1 MRIGIMGG
9 TFDPI
14 HNGHLMLGRAALTQY
29 ALDEVWFMPNGNP
42 PHKGN
47 ITAPIEARCKMTELA
62 IEGTKKFRLELYE
75 ADDKSVSYSYKTLE
89 HFYKTRKSDKFYFII
104 GADSLFMIESWV
116 KPERIFPVCTLLA
129 ACRDE
134 ISTPEKMLSQIRCL
148 EKKYGAGIRIL
159 KAPLM
164 PVSSHE
170 LRERIRSG
178 KSFSNYVPAKVAEY
192 IKKEGLYGAQNQ

>member
-14 HNGHLMLGRAALTQY
+14 HNGHLTIGRTALIQY
-29 ALDEVWFMPNGNP
+29 SLDEVWFMPNGNP

-134 ISTPEKMLSQIRCL
+134 VSTPEKMNIQINYL
-148 EKKYGAGIRIL
+148 KKKYGAEIGIL

-178 KSFSNYVPAKVAEY
+178 KDFSDYIPWSVAEY
-192 IKKEGLYGAQNQ
+192 IKKEGLYGAQDK

>member
-14 HNGHLMLGRAALTQY
+14 HNGHLTLGRTALIQY
-29 ALDEVWFMPNGNP
+29 SLDEVWFMPNGNP
-42 PHKGN
+42 PHKEN
-47 ITAPIEARCKMTELA
+47 IAAPIEARCKMTELA
-62 IEGTKKFRLELYE
+62 IRNIKEFRLELYE
-75 ADDKSVSYSYKTLE
+75 ADEKTVSCSYETLE
-89 HFYKTRKSDKFYFII
+89 HFYETRKSDKLYFII

-134 ISTPEKMLSQIRCL
+134 VSTPEKMNIQINYL
-148 EKKYGAGIRIL
+148 KKKYGAEIGIL

-178 KSFSNYVPAKVAEY
+178 KDFSDYIPWNVAEY
-192 IKKEGLYGAQNQ
+192 IKKEGLYGAQDK

>member
-14 HNGHLMLGRAALTQY
+14 HNGHLALGKAALTQY
-29 ALDEVWFMPNGNP
+29 FLDQVWFMPNGNP
-42 PHKGN
+42 PHKDK
-47 ITAPIEARCKMTELA
+47 IAASIAARCKMTELA
-62 IEGTKKFRLELYE
+62 VKDIKEFRLELYE
-75 ADDKSVSYSYKTLE
+75 ADQKTVSYTYKTLE
-89 HFYKTRKSDKFYFII
+89 HFHETRKSDKFYFIV

-116 KPERIFPVCTLLA
+116 KPERIFSACTLLA

-134 ISTPEKMLSQIRCL
+134 VSTPEKMHVQIEYL
-148 EKKYGAGIRIL
+148 KKNYGAEIRIL

-170 LRERIRSG
+170 LREWIRSG
-178 KSFSNYVPAKVAEY
+178 KDFSDYIPDGAAEY
-192 IKKEGLYGAQNQ
+192 IKKEGLYGAQNK

>member
-1 MRIGIMGG
+1 MDKSVCYIKKEKTKIKKSSFHKQESIMRIGIMGG

-89 HFYKTRKSDKFYFII
+89 HFYKNQK
-104 GADSLFMIESWV
+104 
-116 KPERIFPVCTLLA
+116 
-129 ACRDE
+129 
-134 ISTPEKMLSQIRCL
+134 IR
-148 EKKYGAGIRIL
+148 
-159 KAPLM
+159 
-164 PVSSHE
+164 
-170 LRERIRSG
+170 
-178 KSFSNYVPAKVAEY
+178 
-192 IKKEGLYGAQNQ
+192 